1 MSKIQQDILAE
12 SVDRIIAESKKAK
25 RRFVET
31 VELQVGL
38 KSYDPAKDKR
48 FAGSIVV
55 PHICKRKLR
64 VCIIGDQIHCDQA
77 AKENIPFVS
86 VDDVKNYKG
95 KGNAK
100 KAKQLNQTYDV
111 FFASDSIIKK
121 LPRLMGPS
129 LQRAGKFP
137 TPISHNDNLSSKV
150 DEAKMTVKFQLKK
163 VIDMSCAI
171 GDVSMKTEEVQT
183 NITFAVNFLVSLLKK
198 HWQNIKSIHIKTT
211 MGPAERIY

>member
-1 MSKIQQDILAE
+1 MSKIQADILAE
-12 SVDRIIAESKKAK
+12 AVDKILESSKKAK
-25 RRFVET
+25 RGFVET

-38 KSYDPAKDKR
+38 KGYDPAKDKR

-55 PHICKRKLR
+55 PYPCKRKLR

-77 AKENIPFVS
+77 AKDGLPFIS

-100 KAKQLNQTYDV
+100 KAKKLNQSYDV
-111 FFASDSIIKK
+111 FFASDTIIKK

-137 TPISHNDNLSSKV
+137 TPITQNDSLIAKANESK
-150 DEAKMTVKFQLKK
+150 ATVKFQLKK

-171 GDVSMKTEEVQT
+171 GDVALKSEELQT

-211 MGPAERIY
+211 MGAPERIY